1 MAVTVQGDGP
11 AVLLVH
17 GFPFDRTMWRHQVAS
32 LSGWC
37 RIAPDLRGA
46 GESSPTGGGYSMT
59 TYADDLVGMLDG
71 LGIDQAVVCGLSMGG
86 YILFELL
93 RRHTARVRAAI
104 LISTKAEPDSTDA
117 KRGRDELA
125 EVAEREGAG
134 AVATRLLPRVLAP
147 ATLAGQ
153 PDVVAQVRGMIER
166 TPVAGIVGAL
176 RAMRDRVDS
185 TPLLAG
191 LQLPVLVVAGA
202 EDPIAPSAG
211 MRAMA
216 RSIAGAQFAEIPGA
230 AHLAPLEQ
238 PLGMNRVLRDFLAG
252 LG

>member
-1 MAVTVQGDGP
+1 MAVTVVGAGP
-11 AVLLVH
+11 ALLLVH

-46 GESSPTGGGYSMT
+46 GESIATGGGYSMSG
-59 TYADDLVGMLDG
+59 YADDLIALLDELRIG
-71 LGIDQAVVCGLSMGG
+71 QAVVCGLSMGG

-93 RRHTARVRAAI
+93 RRHAPRVRAAI
-104 LISTKAEPDSTDA
+104 FISTKAEADSRDG

-125 EVAEREGAG
+125 GVAEREGAG
-134 AVATRLLPRVLAP
+134 AVAARLLPRVLAP
-147 ATLAGQ
+147 ATLAEQ
-153 PDVVAQVRGMIER
+153 PDVVAHVTSTMER
-166 TPVAGIVGAL
+166 TPVAGLVGAL

-185 TPLLAG
+185 RPLLSA
-191 LQLPVLVVAGA
+191 LRLPVLVVAGA
-202 EDPIAPSAG
+202 EDQIAPPEG

-216 RSIAGAQFAEIPGA
+216 RAIVAAQFAEIPRA

-238 PLGMNRVLRDFLAG
+238 PLAVNRVLTDFLSG
-252 LG
+252 LR